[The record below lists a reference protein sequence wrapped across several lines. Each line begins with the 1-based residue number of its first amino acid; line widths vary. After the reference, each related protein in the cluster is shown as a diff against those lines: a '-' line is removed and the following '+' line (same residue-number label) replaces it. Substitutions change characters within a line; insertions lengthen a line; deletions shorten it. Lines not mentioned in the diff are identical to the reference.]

1 MRGSGRESVPL
12 HRASRHAWID
22 IMLLAVKSSLC
33 KLAKSTVTY
42 FVLLSDEA
50 LCISG
55 VLATVQLYFIA
66 EERLEIPMR
75 RLSKLHC
82 LQRLS
87 KYSMCAHSDTHSKL
101 KYVTPLG
108 TQGWMLQCM
117 NSRELGY

>member
-1 MRGSGRESVPL
+1 MRILFV
-12 HRASRHAWID
+12 IF
-22 IMLLAVKSSLC
+22 
-33 KLAKSTVTY
+33 KSTRGNPRVRMRKRPVTPCVPARVDRHY
-42 FVLLSDEA
+42 FVLISDEA

-87 KYSMCAHSDTHSKL
+87 KYSMCAHSDTHSKS
-101 KYVTPLG
+101 KYPACFPVQGVFRDPGMDVT
-108 TQGWMLQCM
+108 M
-117 NSRELGY
+117 SE